1 MVALVMRDHFH
12 GEYTV
17 SLIINLLFSHEFI
30 LHFICCYTPMSN
42 LQQGKR
48 KLKKKPEWMLCLSAM
63 FVNA

>member
-48 KLKKKPEWMLCLSAM
+48 KLKKKPE
-63 FVNA
+63 